1 MIDFRDVRIL
11 YVREIRSAL
20 RERNI
25 LFNVVLMPLF
35 LYPVFLWMAYTG
47 ISFVIGQTEDTTAR
61 VMVVRE
67 EGVAP
72 DLEEE
77 IRKAPKIEVLQ
88 SKNPAADIRAGDLD
102 VLVEISAADTT
113 ARGNLSARFTYDAS
127 KDRSRTAHDRL
138 SDLIEAYRSRFL
150 EQQAEELG
158 LSRSQ
163 YQQFWIESKNT
174 STGAAM
180 GRFLLG
186 MLVPM
191 TLIVMIA
198 VGGIYPALDS
208 TAGERERNTWETLLT
223 TGATRNS
230 IVLSKYLYVA
240 SLSATA
246 GLLNI
251 MAMTFSA
258 RSLLAP
264 LMGSN
269 LNSISFSIP
278 WASIPLILLF
288 TVVLAL
294 YVAAGAMIL
303 ATFARTYKEGQSMVG
318 PFTLLTIMP
327 AAVLQMPGIEF
338 TTTLALIPVVNVS
351 MVFREAIAGVYH
363 WPQIGL
369 ALLVELAI
377 IAGLL
382 RLATVVLRYEDIFA
396 GSYEGTFFNF
406 LKERMGMKTLG
417 KRKHS

>member
-1 MIDFRDVRIL
+1 MIDFRDVRLL

-25 LFNVVLMPLF
+25 LFNVVLMPLL
-35 LYPVFLWMAYTG
+35 LYPTFLWLAYTG
-47 ISFVIGQTEDTTAR
+47 ISFVMGQTDDSTAR
-61 VMVVRE
+61 VVVIRE

-72 DLEEE
+72 DLEDE
-77 IRKAPKIEVLQ
+77 IRKARRIEVKQ
-88 SKNPAADIRAGDLD
+88 SEHPAADIRNGDLD

-113 ARGNLSARFTYDAS
+113 ATGNVKTRFTYDAS
-127 KDRSRTAHDRL
+127 KDRSRMAHDRL
-138 SDLIEAYRSRFL
+138 SDLIEAYRARFL
-150 EQQAEELG
+150 EQQAEGLG
-158 LSRSQ
+158 LSKPR

-186 MLVPM
+186 MLVPI
-191 TLIVMIA
+191 TLIVMVA

-223 TGATRNS
+223 TGVTRNS

-264 LMGSN
+264 LVGRN
-269 LNSISFSIP
+269 LDSVSFSIP
-278 WASIPLILLF
+278 WSAMPLIFVF

-303 ATFARTYKEGQSMVG
+303 ASFARTYKEGQSMVG
-318 PFTLLTIMP
+318 PFTMLTIMP

-351 MVFREAIAGVYH
+351 MVFREAIAGIYH

-377 IAGLL
+377 ITGMLK
-382 RLATVVLRYEDIFA
+382 LATVVLRYEDIFV
-396 GSYEGTFFNF
+396 GSYEGTFFKF
-406 LKERMGMKTLG
+406 LKERMGMKALA
-417 KRKHS
+417 KRKRT